1 MKRNGL
7 LAAVLAA
14 GFALALVFAPP
25 LTAQEDAKLEADAKK
40 AFDAGRFKEAGDK
53 YAKAAEAAGVPV
65 ERQADLHL
73 QSAWS
78 YYIAGNSKRAR
89 EELKAAVTA
98 RPDLQVIPD
107 FYSPDFANLAG
118 AVRAEV
124 AASNV
129 PAYDVEELK
138 RSARAK
144 LADGK
149 AEEALQDLK
158 RASTSRDP
166 EVFRIQ
172 AEASERLG
180 RTADAEAARQR
191 AAELEKGAVSSA
203 PIGAPLDAG
212 VPVNGVAP
220 YVPAVAPLLESAEK
234 SLASGDYR
242 AGASYARQASE
253 ADPKS
258 AEAHRLL
265 GDASLLGGQ
274 GAEAEREFTA
284 AIVLEPGNTKA
295 VFGLATLAEQQK
307 KWNTAASL
315 YRRVLDLDPNN
326 GAAARGL
333 GRSLNELGDK
343 SAARIAYGRAIEN
356 DPASAESRNDF
367 GVFLFRADETDRSV
381 EELIEAVRLDGSKA
395 VYHENLGRAYRKKGM
410 AKEAERELAEAA
422 RLAPNDAAVWTAL
435 GHVRADQ
442 KELDEAATAFATALS
457 LDPASEDAATALGS
471 VLVAAGKLDQAE
483 AALTKAIEGNTK
495 SPVLWN
501 NLGAV
506 RVRRGNTAGAIE
518 AFQKALTMDAGFD
531 AARANLARATELA
544 ALEKAAS

>member
-1 MKRNGL
+1 MRRF
-7 LAAVLAA
+7 AALIL
-14 GFALALVFAPP
+14 FLALLGAAAP
-25 LTAQEDAKLEADAKK
+25 LSAQDESKLESDAKK

-53 YAKAAEAAGVPV
+53 YAKAAEAADVPV

-78 YYIAGNSKRAR
+78 YYIAGSSKRAR

-124 AASNV
+124 AGANV

-172 AEASERLG
+172 AEANDRLG
-180 RTADAEAARQR
+180 RTADADAARQR
-191 AAELEKGAVSSA
+191 AAELEKAPVGSA
-203 PIGAPLDAG
+203 PIGSAPLDPAA
-212 VPVNGVAP
+212 VP
-220 YVPAVAPLLESAEK
+220 YTPAIGPMLENAEK
-234 SLASGDYR
+234 ALASGDHR
-242 AGASYARQASE
+242 AAASYARQASE
-253 ADPKS
+253 ADPMS

-265 GDASLLGGQ
+265 GDASLLAGQ

-284 AIVLEPGNTKA
+284 AIALEPRNTKA
-295 VFGLATLAEQQK
+295 VFGLATIAEQQK

-315 YRRVLDLDPNN
+315 YRRVLELDPTNV
-326 GAAARGL
+326 AAARGV
-333 GRSLNELGDK
+333 GRAMSEIGDK
-343 SAARIAYGRAIEN
+343 SGARIAFGRAIEN
-356 DPASAESRNDF
+356 DPASAEARNDF

-381 EELIEAVRLDGSKA
+381 DELIDAVRLDGSKP

-422 RLAPNDAAVWTAL
+422 RLAPNDAGVWTAL
-435 GHVRADQ
+435 GHVLAEQ
-442 KELDEAATAFATALS
+442 KKIDEAATAFSTAIT
-457 LDPASEDAATALGS
+457 LDPSSEEAATALGA
-471 VLVAAGKLDQAE
+471 VLADAGKLAE
-483 AALTKAIEGNTK
+483 AETALTKAIEANQK

-501 NLGAV
+501 NLGAT
-506 RVRRGNTAGAIE
+506 RVRRSNYAGAIE
-518 AFQKALTMDAGFD
+518 AFQKALMMDAAFE
-531 AARANLARATELA
+531 AARTNLNRATELA

>member
-1 MKRNGL
+1 MKRFAALALL
-7 LAAVLAA
+7 LAALGIAPLA
-14 GFALALVFAPP
+14 
-25 LTAQEDAKLEADAKK
+25 AQEDTKLEAEAKK
-40 AFDAGRFKEAGDK
+40 AFDSGRFKEAGDK
-53 YAKAAEAAGVPV
+53 YAKAAEAAGLPA

-78 YYIAGNSKRAR
+78 YYIAGSSKRAR

-124 AASNV
+124 AGTNV

-158 RASTSRDP
+158 RASSSRDP

-191 AAELEKGAVSSA
+191 AAELEKGTVSSA
-203 PIGAPLDAG
+203 PIGAAPLEPGTTPEGASFASPI
-212 VPVNGVAP
+212 V
-220 YVPAVAPLLESAEK
+220 PLLESAEK
-234 SLASGDYR
+234 ALASGDYR
-242 AGASYARQASE
+242 ASASFARQASE
-253 ADPKS
+253 SDPKS

-315 YRRVLDLDPNN
+315 YRRVLDLDPTNVP
-326 GAAARGL
+326 AARGL
-333 GRSLNELGDK
+333 GRSLSELGDK
-343 SAARIAYGRAIEN
+343 SAARIAFGRAIEN
-356 DPASAESRNDF
+356 DPASAESRNDL
-367 GVFLFRADETDRSV
+367 GVFLFRAGELDRSI
-381 EELIEAVRLDGSKA
+381 EELIEAVRLDDTKA

-410 AKEAERELAEAA
+410 AKEAERELADAA
-422 RLAPNDAAVWTAL
+422 RLAPNDAGVWTAL
-435 GHVRADQ
+435 GQVRAEQ
-442 KELDEAATAFATALS
+442 RRVDEAATAFSTALS
-457 LDPASEDAATALGS
+457 LDPSSEEAATALGA
-471 VLVAAGKLDQAE
+471 VLADAGKLAE
-483 AALTKAIEGNTK
+483 AETALTKAIENNAK
-495 SPVLWN
+495 SPALWN
-501 NLGAV
+501 NLGAT
-506 RVRRGNTAGAIE
+506 RVRRGNNTGAIE
-518 AFQKALTMDAGFD
+518 AFQKALSMDAGFD
-531 AARANLARATELA
+531 AARTNLNRATELA

>member
-1 MKRNGL
+1 MKRIAALAVL
-7 LAAVLAA
+7 LAALGIAPLA
-14 GFALALVFAPP
+14 
-25 LTAQEDAKLEADAKK
+25 AQEDTKLEADAKK
-40 AFDAGRFKEAGDK
+40 AFDSGKFKEAGDK
-53 YAKAAEAAGVPV
+53 YAKAAEAAGLPA

-78 YYIAGNSKRAR
+78 YYIAGSSKRAR

-124 AASNV
+124 AGSNV

-149 AEEALQDLK
+149 AEEALHDLK
-158 RASTSRDP
+158 RASASRDP

-172 AEASERLG
+172 AEANDRLG

-191 AAELEKGAVSSA
+191 AAELEKGAVGSA
-203 PIGAPLDAG
+203 AIGTTPLEPGAAPPPG
-212 VPVNGVAP
+212 FVPSI
-220 YVPAVAPLLESAEK
+220 APLLESAEK

-242 AGASYARQASE
+242 AAASYARQASE
-253 ADPKS
+253 TDPKS

-265 GDASLLGGQ
+265 GEASLQGGQ
-274 GAEAEREFTA
+274 GVDAERAFTA
-284 AIVLEPGNTKA
+284 AIALEPRNTKA
-295 VFGLATLAEQQK
+295 VYGLATLAEQQK

-315 YRRVLDLDPNN
+315 YRRVLELDPANV
-326 GAAARGL
+326 AAARGL
-333 GRSLNELGDK
+333 GRTMNELGDK
-343 SAARIAYGRAIEN
+343 SAARIAFGRAIEN

-367 GVFLFRADETDRSV
+367 GVFLFRADETDRAV
-381 EELIEAVRLDGSKA
+381 EELIEAVRLDGSRA

-410 AKEAERELAEAA
+410 PKEGERELAEAA
-422 RLAPNDAAVWTAL
+422 RLAPNDAGVWTAL
-435 GHVRADQ
+435 GQVRAEQ
-442 KELDEAATAFATALS
+442 KKLDEAATAFSTALT
-457 LDPASEDAATALGS
+457 LDPSNEEAATALGV
-471 VLVAAGKLDQAE
+471 VLGDAGKLAEAE
-483 AALTKAIEGNTK
+483 AALTKAIEANAK
-495 SPVLWN
+495 SPALWN
-501 NLGAV
+501 NLGAT

-531 AARANLARATELA
+531 AARANLTRATEIA

>member
-1 MKRNGL
+1 MKRIAALGL
-7 LAAVLAA
+7 FLAVLGLPAVP
-14 GFALALVFAPP
+14 LA
-25 LTAQEDAKLEADAKK
+25 AQEDLKLEAAAKK
-40 AFDAGRFKEAGDK
+40 AFDSGRFKEAADK
-53 YAKAAEAAGVPV
+53 YAKAAEVAGVPV

-73 QSAWS
+73 QSAWA

-89 EELKAAVTA
+89 EELKSAVTA

-118 AVRAEV
+118 VVRAEV
-124 AASNV
+124 AGSNV

-191 AAELEKGAVSSA
+191 AAELEKGSVSSA
-203 PIGAPLDAG
+203 PIGAPLDPGAL
-212 VPVNGVAP
+212 PLEAPLVASI
-220 YVPAVAPLLESAEK
+220 APLLESAEK
-234 SLASGDYR
+234 ALASGDHR
-242 AGASYARQASE
+242 AAASYARQASE

-265 GDASLLGGQ
+265 GDAALLGGQ
-274 GAEAEREFTA
+274 GAEADREFTA

-295 VFGLATLAEQQK
+295 VFGLATIAEQQK

-315 YRRVLDLDPNN
+315 YRRVLDLDPTNV
-326 GAAARGL
+326 AAARGL
-333 GRSLNELGDK
+333 GRSMTELGDK
-343 SAARIAYGRAIEN
+343 SAARMAFGRAIEN
-356 DPASAESRNDF
+356 DPAAAESRNDY
-367 GVFLFRADETDRSV
+367 GVFLFRSDELDRSI
-381 EELIEAVRLDGSKA
+381 EELIEAVRLDGSRP

-410 AKEAERELAEAA
+410 SREAEREFAEAA

-442 KELDEAATAFATALS
+442 KKVDEAATAFSTALS

-471 VLVAAGKLDQAE
+471 VLADAGKLVEAE
-483 AALTKAIEGNTK
+483 AALVKAIEANTK
-495 SPVLWN
+495 SSVLWN
-501 NLGAV
+501 NLGAT
-506 RVRRGNTAGAIE
+506 RVRRGNTAGAID
-518 AFQKALTMDAGFD
+518 AFQKALSMDPGFD
-531 AARANLARATELA
+531 AARANLTRATELA
-544 ALEKAAS
+544 VLEKATS

>member
-1 MKRNGL
+1 MRRI
-7 LAAVLAA
+7 A
-14 GFALALVFAPP
+14 GFAMLVAVLGIAPLA
-25 LTAQEDAKLEADAKK
+25 AQESSKLEADAKK
-40 AFDAGRFKEAGDK
+40 AFDSGKFKEAGDK
-53 YAKAAEAAGVPV
+53 YAKAAEAPDLPAD
-65 ERQADLHL
+65 RQADLHL

-78 YYIAGNSKRAR
+78 YYIAGSSKRAR

-124 AASNV
+124 AGSNV

-149 AEEALQDLK
+149 AEEALQDLQ

-172 AEASERLG
+172 AEADDRLG

-191 AAELEKGAVSSA
+191 AAELEKGSVSSA
-203 PIGAPLDAG
+203 PIGTVPIDSGAPAP
-212 VPVNGVAP
+212 VPSI
-220 YVPAVAPLLESAEK
+220 APLLASAEK
-234 SLASGDYR
+234 ALASGDSR
-242 AGASYARQASE
+242 AAASYARQATE

-274 GAEAEREFTA
+274 GAEAEKEFTA
-284 AIVLEPGNTKA
+284 AIALEPRNTKA
-295 VFGLATLAEQQK
+295 VFGLATLAEQQR

-315 YRRVLDLDPNN
+315 YRRVLELDPTSV
-326 GAAARGL
+326 AAARGV
-333 GRSLNELGDK
+333 GRSMSEIGDR
-343 SAARIAYGRAIEN
+343 SAARIAFGRAIEN

-367 GVFLFRADETDRSV
+367 GVFLFRAEEFDRAI

-395 VYHENLGRAYRKKGM
+395 VYHENLGRAFRKKGM
-410 AKEAERELAEAA
+410 SKEAERELAEAT
-422 RLAPNDAAVWTAL
+422 RLAPNDAGVWTDL
-435 GHVRADQ
+435 GHVRAEQ
-442 KELDEAATAFATALS
+442 NKLDEAATAFSTALT
-457 LDPASEDAATALGS
+457 LDPSDEDAATALGV
-471 VLVAAGKLDQAE
+471 VLADAGKLAE
-483 AALTKAIEGNTK
+483 AESA
-495 SPVLWN
+495 
-501 NLGAV
+501 
-506 RVRRGNTAGAIE
+506 
-518 AFQKALTMDAGFD
+518 
-531 AARANLARATELA
+531 
-544 ALEKAAS
+544 

>member
-1 MKRNGL
+1 MKRI
-7 LAAVLAA
+7 A
-14 GFALALVFAPP
+14 ALALFLAVLGVPAVP
-25 LTAQEDAKLEADAKK
+25 LAAQEDLKLEADAKK
-40 AFDAGRFKEAGDK
+40 AFDSGRFKEAADK
-53 YAKAAEAAGVPV
+53 YAKAAGVAGVPV

-73 QSAWS
+73 QSAWA

-89 EELKAAVTA
+89 EELKSAVTA

-118 AVRAEV
+118 VVRAEV
-124 AASNV
+124 AGSNV

-191 AAELEKGAVSSA
+191 AAELEKGSVSSA
-203 PIGAPLDAG
+203 PIGAPLDPGAPLEAP
-212 VPVNGVAP
+212 PVVSI
-220 YVPAVAPLLESAEK
+220 VPLLENAEK
-234 SLASGDYR
+234 ALVGGDYR
-242 AGASYARQASE
+242 AAASYARQASE

-265 GDASLLGGQ
+265 GDAALLGGQ
-274 GAEAEREFTA
+274 GAEADREFTA

-295 VFGLATLAEQQK
+295 VFGLATIAEQQK

-315 YRRVLDLDPNN
+315 YRRVLDLDPTNV
-326 GAAARGL
+326 AAARGL
-333 GRSLNELGDK
+333 GRSMTELGDK
-343 SAARIAYGRAIEN
+343 SAARMAFGRAIEN
-356 DPASAESRNDF
+356 DPAAAESRNDF
-367 GVFLFRADETDRSV
+367 GVFLFRSDELDRSI
-381 EELIEAVRLDGSKA
+381 EELIEAVRLDGSRS
-395 VYHENLGRAYRKKGM
+395 VYHENLGRAYRKKGLSR
-410 AKEAERELAEAA
+410 EAERELAEAA

-442 KELDEAATAFATALS
+442 KKVDDAAAAFSTALS

-471 VLVAAGKLDQAE
+471 VLADAGKLAE
-483 AALTKAIEGNTK
+483 ADAALVKAIEANAK
-495 SPVLWN
+495 SSVLWN
-501 NLGAV
+501 NLGAT

-518 AFQKALTMDAGFD
+518 AFQKALSMDPGFD

-544 ALEKAAS
+544 VLEKATS

>member
-1 MKRNGL
+1 MKRIVSLALL
-7 LAAVLAA
+7 LAALGIVPLA
-14 GFALALVFAPP
+14 
-25 LTAQEDAKLEADAKK
+25 AQEDPKLEADAKK
-40 AFDAGRFKEAGDK
+40 AFDSGRFKEAGDK
-53 YAKAAEAAGVPV
+53 YAKAAEAPGLAA

-78 YYIAGNSKRAR
+78 YYIAGSSKRAR

-118 AVRAEV
+118 VVRAEL
-124 AASNV
+124 AGANV

-172 AEASERLG
+172 AEANEKLG

-191 AAELEKGAVSSA
+191 AAELERAAVSSTA
-203 PIGAPLDAG
+203 IGSAPLDPGAAG
-212 VPVNGVAP
+212 ASFAP
-220 YVPAVAPLLESAEK
+220 AIGPLLESAEK
-234 SLASGDYR
+234 ALSSGDYR
-242 AGASYARQASE
+242 AAASYARQASE

-284 AIVLEPGNTKA
+284 AIALEPGSTKA

-315 YRRVLDLDPNN
+315 YRRVLELDPTYV
-326 GAAARGL
+326 AAARGL
-333 GRSLNELGDK
+333 GRSMNELGDR
-343 SAARIAYGRAIEN
+343 SAARIAFGRAIEN

-367 GVFLFRADETDRSV
+367 GVFLFRADEIDRSI

-410 AKEAERELAEAA
+410 AKEAEREFAEAA
-422 RLAPNDAAVWTAL
+422 RLAPNDAGVWTAL
-435 GHVRADQ
+435 CQVRAEP
-442 KELDEAATAFATALS
+442 KKVDEAATAFSTALS
-457 LDPASEDAATALGS
+457 LDPAAEEAATALGA
-471 VLVAAGKLDQAE
+471 VLADAGKLAE
-483 AALTKAIEGNTK
+483 AETALMKAIEANTK

-501 NLGAV
+501 NLGAT

-518 AFQKALTMDAGFD
+518 AFQRALTMDAGFD
-531 AARANLARATELA
+531 AARANLNRATELA

>member
-1 MKRNGL
+1 MKRI
-7 LAAVLAA
+7 A
-14 GFALALVFAPP
+14 ALALFLATLGIPAAPLFAQDE
-25 LTAQEDAKLEADAKK
+25 LKLEADAKK
-40 AFDAGRFKEAGDK
+40 AFDSGRFKEAGDK
-53 YAKAAEAAGVPV
+53 YAKAAATAGVPV
-65 ERQADLHL
+65 ERKADLHL
-73 QSAWS
+73 QSAWA

-89 EELKAAVTA
+89 EELKSAVTA

-107 FYSPDFANLAG
+107 FYSPDFATLAG

-124 AASNV
+124 SGSNV

-149 AEEALQDLK
+149 ADEALHDLR

-166 EVFRIQ
+166 EVFKIQ

-191 AAELEKGAVSSA
+191 ASELEKGSVSSA
-203 PIGAPLDAG
+203 PIGAPLDPG
-212 VPVNGVAP
+212 
-220 YVPAVAPLLESAEK
+220 APLEAPAAVSITPLIENAERA
-234 SLASGDYR
+234 LLGGDYR
-242 AGASYARQASE
+242 AAASYARQASE

-295 VFGLATLAEQQK
+295 VYGLATIAEQQK
-307 KWNTAASL
+307 KWNTAVGL
-315 YRRVLDLDPNN
+315 YRRVLDLDPTN

-333 GRSLNELGDK
+333 GRSMSEVGDK
-343 SAARIAYGRAIEN
+343 SAARIAFGRAIEN
-356 DPASAESRNDF
+356 DPSSAESRNDF
-367 GVFLFRADETDRSV
+367 GVFLFRSDELDRSI
-381 EELIEAVRLDGSKA
+381 EELIEAVRLDGSKPI
-395 VYHENLGRAYRKKGM
+395 YHENLGRAYRKKGAM
-410 AKEAERELAEAA
+410 NEAERELAEAA

-435 GHVRADQ
+435 GHVRAAQ
-442 KELDEAATAFATALS
+442 KDVDGAATAFSTALT
-457 LDPASEDAATALGS
+457 LDPASDDAASALGN
-471 VLVAAGKLDQAE
+471 VLADAGKLAEAE
-483 AALTKAIEGNTK
+483 AALMTALESNTK

-501 NLGAV
+501 NLGAT
-506 RVRRGNTAGAIE
+506 RVRRGNNAGAIS
-518 AFQKALTMDAGFD
+518 AFQKALTMDVGFE
-531 AARANLARATELA
+531 AARVNLTRATELA
-544 ALEKAAS
+544 ALEKASS